1 MVMRTIPKM
10 SPEYFLAFLDLVD
23 FNSATKVW
31 IVAEG
36 VGGRQDRADGS
47 RVFTKSEVHHIWK
60 GNDIQKLRTFDIEQ
74 WRYIRTL
81 EVEWEDK
88 SVFVMDYMTTIS
100 LRGFHSVPDIKSL
113 PGEPPQ
119 KIVLNC

>member
-1 MVMRTIPKM
+1 MRTIPKM
-10 SPEYFLAFLDLVD
+10 CPEYVLAFLDLVD

-31 IVAEG
+31 IVTEG
-36 VGGRQDRADGS
+36 VGGCQDRPDGS

-60 GNDIQKLRTFDIEQ
+60 DEDIQKLRTFDVEQ

-81 EVEWEDK
+81 EVQWEDK
-88 SVFVMDYMTTIS
+88 SIFVMDYMTTIS
-100 LRGFHSVPDIKSL
+100 LRGFNSVPDIKSL

-119 KIVLNC
+119 KIILNL